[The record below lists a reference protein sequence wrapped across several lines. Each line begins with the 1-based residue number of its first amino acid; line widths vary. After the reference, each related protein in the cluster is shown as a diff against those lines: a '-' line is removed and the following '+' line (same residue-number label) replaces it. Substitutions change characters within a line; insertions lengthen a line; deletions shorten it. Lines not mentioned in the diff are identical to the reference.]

1 MSSGL
6 KEPLNSSFTAS
17 SFHGLVG
24 HLKLFFALSVAVVLA
39 GCGTTFKSV
48 QTWEGPS
55 AERNQIAILEKPGSV
70 KVLSVNGQDMDNFLM
85 DDIELNY
92 ELLPGQNTVVF
103 TYKTIWAK
111 KTVVENDES
120 KVAVIE
126 TDPQQVVINAQAGE
140 TYSFVLPEPQNQRE
154 AERIAENF
162 QATIVNENSR
172 QVAQSTEYMA
182 PEPQLPTLNA
192 SGQQVAPVQAT
203 GSSAATGAAAGSGA
217 AAAASVPPAANGLP
231 TLEGLKLLW
240 ERASTEEKKD
250 FLRWAFQ

>member
-6 KEPLNSSFTAS
+6 KGQGFI
-17 SFHGLVG
+17 HR
-24 HLKLFFALSVAVVLA
+24 LKLISALAFAMVLA

-55 AERNQIAILEKPGSV
+55 AERNQIAVLEKPGSV
-70 KVLSVNGQDMDNFLM
+70 KVLSVNGRDMENFLM

-103 TYKTIWAK
+103 TQKTIWAK
-111 KTVVENDES
+111 KGVVENGES
-120 KVAVIE
+120 KVTVVE

-140 TYSFVLPEPQNQRE
+140 SYSFVLPQPQTQRE
-154 AERIAENF
+154 AERIAENY
-162 QATIVNENSR
+162 QATIVNSNSR
-172 QVAQSTEYMA
+172 QVAQSSDYVA
-182 PEPQLPTLNA
+182 PEPQLPTLNS
-192 SGQQVAPVQAT
+192 SGQQVTATPAPAPNA
-203 GSSAATGAAAGSGA
+203 AATAGAAS
-217 AAAASVPPAANGLP
+217 ASTAVAPSPANGLP

-240 ERASTEEKKD
+240 ERASKEEKKD

>member
-6 KEPLNSSFTAS
+6 NRQGLAS
-17 SFHGLVG
+17 
-24 HLKLFFALSVAVVLA
+24 HLKLFFALSVALVMA

-70 KVLSVNGQDMDNFLM
+70 KVLSVNGRDMDNFLM

-111 KTVVENDES
+111 KTVVEDGES
-120 KVAVIE
+120 KVTAIE

-140 TYSFVLPEPQNQRE
+140 TYSFVVPEPQTQRE
-154 AERIAENF
+154 AERLAENF
-162 QATIVNENSR
+162 QATIVNGNSR
-172 QVAQSTEYMA
+172 QVAQSTDYVA
-182 PEPQLPTLNA
+182 PKPQLPTLNA
-192 SGQQVAPVQAT
+192 SGQQVAPAPVQTQPA
-203 GSSAATGAAAGSGA
+203 GASAANGANAPSGA
-217 AAAASVPPAANGLP
+217 ATVSPAANGLP

>member
-1 MSSGL
+1 MSSG
-6 KEPLNSSFTAS
+6 PNRR
-17 SFHGLVG
+17 GLTC

-70 KVLSVNGQDMDNFLM
+70 KVLSVNGQEMDNFLM

-103 TYKTIWAK
+103 SYKTIWAK
-111 KTVVENDES
+111 KGVVEDGES
-120 KVAVIE
+120 KVTVIE

-140 TYSFVLPEPQNQRE
+140 TYSFVLPEPQTQRE

-162 QATIVNENSR
+162 QATIVNANSR
-172 QVAQSTEYMA
+172 QVAQSTDYVA

-192 SGQQVAPVQAT
+192 SGQQVAPAPAQAPT
-203 GSSAATGAAAGSGA
+203 TRTSAATGAAAGAAGA
-217 AAAASVPPAANGLP
+217 ATVPPAANGLP